1 MNTAMF
7 AAISSRVTIGKERL
21 GVVSLRGIKRIYLSK
36 RNDVPMSRAP
46 RVGHARQLQ
55 AVLWIQTRFRNAPPF
70 EAVHLFLEALQCCP
84 ARQRPYSS
92 GRLLRN

>member
-36 RNDVPMSRAP
+36 LDDVPMSRAP
-46 RVGHARQLQ
+46 RAGHTRQIQ
-55 AVLWIQTRFRNAPPF
+55 AVLWIQRRFRNVSPI

-84 ARQRPYSS
+84 ARQGPYSS
-92 GRLLRN
+92 GRPLRS